1 MQRLKLPPVGQPVHG
16 QQAQYGAGA
25 AGTALVPVQDAG
37 VRFSGEALNVF
48 HGEVKAAGSIVQGAF
63 YLSLAAAGFAL
74 GHWVWS
80 IVSVVIL

>member
-1 MQRLKLPPVGQPVHG
+1 MERLKLSPVGQPVHG

-25 AGTALVPVQDAG
+25 AGAALVPVQDAG
-37 VRFSGEALNVF
+37 VRLSGEALNVF

-63 YLSLAAAGFAL
+63 DISLAAAGLAL

-80 IVSVVIL
+80 IVSVGIL